1 MSDNLK
7 RYFPSILLLLLV
19 LYACNP
25 GAKKLNGKW
34 SASGDLGDSTD
45 VKSWYI
51 EYIFEGNNYKMQ
63 GYPPISEE
71 GTYEVIE
78 EKGDSV
84 LVYFKIINSKPESK
98 DRKDWLL
105 VKDSVLISGGLTL
118 HKLKN

>member
-1 MSDNLK
+1 MNDNIK
-7 RYFPSILLLLLV
+7 IIIPVILLFLLILSS
-19 LYACNP
+19 CNP
-25 GAKKLNGKW
+25 SGKKFQGKW
-34 SASGDLGDSTD
+34 SASGDIGDSTD

-84 LVYFKIINSKPESK
+84 LVYFNVINSKPESK

-118 HKLKN
+118 HKSQ

>member
-1 MSDNLK
+1 MNDNIK
-7 RYFPSILLLLLV
+7 IIIPVILLFLLILSS
-19 LYACNP
+19 CNP
-25 GAKKLNGKW
+25 SGKKFQGKW
-34 SASGDLGDSTD
+34 SASGDTGDSTD

-84 LVYFKIINSKPESK
+84 LVYFNVINSKPESK